1 MRSEGILERFFY
13 KVNFMKFKLHEK
25 LKYMFLGGVLTLAGF
40 MFGNMNSDTEAQLG
54 YETIDKLVVGKLIVR
69 KDITVVSDDME
80 PRVLISW
87 DREGGAVRAYGPGG
101 EGTASLAVSKLG
113 GSVRVYDVR
122 NQNTAAINAYEEGG
136 MLSVSSAIN
145 QVGAT
150 VSSDESGG
158 KVMINSI
165 NGDVRAALMIIQG
178 EGVVF
183 TKDRYG
189 RTNALD

>member
-1 MRSEGILERFFY
+1 MFRFR
-13 KVNFMKFKLHEK
+13 EK
-25 LKYMFLGGVLTLAGF
+25 LKYMVLGGVLTLAGF
-40 MFGNMNSDTEAQLG
+40 MFGNMNNNTEAQSG
-54 YETIDKLVVGKLIVR
+54 YETIDKLVVRELIVR
-69 KDITVVSDDME
+69 GGMKLTNDNLEPLVLIDSDLEGGSITVYG
-80 PRVLISW
+80 R
-87 DREGGAVRAYGPGG
+87 GGRGIANL
-101 EGTASLAVSKLG
+101 SVSKLG

-136 MLSVSSAIN
+136 ILSVSSAIN

-165 NGDVRAALMIIQG
+165 NGDVRAGLMIIQG

-183 TKDRYG
+183 TKNRYG